1 MKPQIII
8 LIILLANSQLF
19 AQSLFENAGNE
30 LSDNEKKQ
38 ENLNADIN
46 GYIRGVFY
54 IGESITNDI
63 TEFKSLYGEAALKL
77 KADKGELG
85 NAYAEIRC
93 RSGYQ
98 FGKEFSLMDLREAY
112 INAYIGKFD
121 FRVGKQI
128 VAWGKAD
135 GFNPT
140 NNITPDDMTVRSP
153 NADDI
158 KLGNFLFKTKFNIN
172 TKFNFE
178 GVWIARYKGSIL
190 PLELT
195 PLPQGI
201 TFGKPLYPDASLK
214 NSAYAFKFNF
224 IFPEIDG
231 SVSYFN
237 GYNPMP
243 GINFGSPEM
252 LPDSTMSISF
262 NTIAYKQQVIGIDFS
277 TTLNNYG
284 LRGEIAYRVTEGDYE
299 DKSYVP
305 NPDLQYVL
313 GIDRTIGDFSIIAQ
327 YVGCYVFDFKK
338 LYKLGDT
345 TLLMDYELKNYNRL
359 FFGQTDEITHS
370 VSLRSAVSLFY
381 ETLSVETF
389 VMYNIT
395 TDELLLFPK
404 ISYLITDALKLSIGA
419 NYYYGKENT
428 LYDLI
433 DKSMSSVFFE
443 LKTSF

>member
-1 MKPQIII
+1 MKTYIVI
-8 LIILLANSQLF
+8 LILLIINSELF

-38 ENLNADIN
+38 ENLNVDIN

-54 IGESITNDI
+54 IGENIADNI
-63 TEFKSLYGEAALKL
+63 AEFKSLYGETALKL
-77 KADKGELG
+77 KADKGEFG
-85 NAYAEIRC
+85 NAFAEIRY
-93 RSGYQ
+93 RNGYQ
-98 FGKEFSLMDLREAY
+98 FGKEFSLVELREVY
-112 INAYIGKFD
+112 INAYISKFD

-140 NNITPDDMTVRSP
+140 NNITPNDMTVRSP

-158 KLGNFLFKTKFNIN
+158 RLGNFLIKSKFSIN
-172 TKFNFE
+172 SKLNFE
-178 GVWIARYKGSIL
+178 GIWIPRYKGSVL

-201 TFGKPLYPDASLK
+201 TLGEPIYPDASLK
-214 NSAYAFKFNF
+214 NSGYAFKFNF

-243 GINFGSPEM
+243 GINFGIPEM

-262 NTIAYKQQVIGIDFS
+262 NTIAYKQQVIGFDFS

-284 LRGEIAYRVTEGDYE
+284 LRGEIAYRNTEDDYKN
-299 DKSYVP
+299 KSYMP

-313 GIDRTIGDFSIIAQ
+313 GIDRTFGDFSIIAQ
-327 YVGCYVFDFKK
+327 YVGRYVIDFRK
-338 LYKLGDT
+338 LDEPEDT
-345 TLLMDYELKNYNRL
+345 TLIIDYELKNYNRL
-359 FFGQTDEITHS
+359 FFGQTEKITHS
-370 VSLRSAVSLFY
+370 VSLRPAISLFY
-381 ETLSVETF
+381 VTLSLETF

-404 ISYLITDALKLSIGA
+404 LTYSITDALKLSVGA

-443 LKTSF
+443 LKASF